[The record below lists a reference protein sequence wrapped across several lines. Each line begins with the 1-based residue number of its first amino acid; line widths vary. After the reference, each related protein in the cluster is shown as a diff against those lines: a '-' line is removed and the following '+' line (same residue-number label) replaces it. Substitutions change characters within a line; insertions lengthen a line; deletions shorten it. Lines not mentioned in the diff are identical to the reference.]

1 MKTYNVITIFPEM
14 FEAAFRQGVVSKGAE
29 KGILEINP
37 INLRDYTETKH
48 QITDDYQYGGGA
60 GLVMK
65 PEPLCKAVKSIRA
78 RGETLVVL
86 LDPRGK
92 RFEQKD
98 AERLAGLDSITFICG
113 RYEGV
118 DERVRELAV
127 DEEYSIGDFILTG
140 GEFAAMVMID
150 AVARLV
156 PGVLGDEASAEDES
170 FTTGMLEYPHYTRP
184 CEYEGL
190 KVPDVLINGNHAEIE
205 KWRREMAVLITR
217 RHRPDLLDISLL
229 TREERL
235 ALCGEKRKGRSRK
248 LNISVALMHWPMK
261 DKQGDTVATAITN
274 LDLHDISRSC
284 RTYGA
289 DTYFVIT
296 PLEAQREIARRVIKH
311 WMDGFGAGYNPNRKE
326 AFSRTVIKDS
336 LLSAIKDME
345 KRYKRK
351 PVIAATTARPERATI
366 TAPALGVLA
375 ETEPVLLLFGT
386 GWGFT
391 DEVFELADYV
401 LEPIDGAGD
410 FNHLSVRSA
419 VAILLD
425 RITENIGG

>member
-14 FEAAFRQGVVSKGAE
+14 IEAAFRQGVVAKGAE
-29 KGILEINP
+29 KGILKINP

-65 PEPLCKAVKSIRA
+65 PEPLCEAVRSVRSK
-78 RGETLVVL
+78 EKTLVVL

-92 RFEQKD
+92 KFSQKN
-98 AERLAGLDSITFICG
+98 AERLAEEDNITFICG

-118 DERVRELAV
+118 DERVRELVV

-140 GEFAAMVMID
+140 GEFAAMVIID
-150 AVARLV
+150 AVARLI

-184 CEYEGL
+184 FEYEGL

-205 KWRREMAVLITR
+205 KWRREAAISITR
-217 RHRPDLLDISLL
+217 RHRPDLLDISVLNK
-229 TREERL
+229 EERL
-235 ALCGEKRKGRSRK
+235 AICGEKRQGKGKK
-248 LNISVALMHWPMK
+248 LNISVALMHWPMR
-261 DKQGDTVATAITN
+261 DKQGSTVATAITN
-274 LDLHDISRSC
+274 MDLHDISRTC
-284 RTYGA
+284 RTFGV
-289 DTYFVIT
+289 DVYFVVT
-296 PLEAQREIARRVIKH
+296 PLQAQREIAGRVIKH
-311 WMDGFGAGYNPNRKE
+311 WMDGFGSEYNPNRKE
-326 AFSRTVIKDS
+326 AFSRTVTKDS

-345 KRYKRK
+345 KCHKRK
-351 PVIAATTARPERATI
+351 PLIVATTARADRATI

-401 LEPIDGAGD
+401 LEPIDGTGD

-425 RITENIGG
+425 RVTKRY